1 MCRQGPPPR
10 LKNPLPASMVC
21 ERSENAAMAGK
32 GCAAPESSRVYSTF
46 YMKFFARGQRRKGDR
61 IRTSA
66 KVPTLSEETVYFDSL
81 DLPPPLR
88 AGIKRAGFETL
99 TPIQAKALPLAM
111 AGRDVAGQAQT
122 GTGKTAAFVLALF
135 NRLLL
140 NPSPKRSRVSAP
152 RAVVLA
158 PTRELAQQIE
168 RDAQVLGGATGLSM
182 MVVYGGA
189 GYKSQRERLSAGVD
203 LLIGTPGRLLDYYRQ
218 GVFTLSSVEVIIID
232 EADRMYDLGFIRDIR
247 YVMRRLPPRE
257 KRLSMLFSATLGYLV
272 LELATTHLNEPEII
286 KIEPDKKVVDEV
298 EQSLYYPS
306 TEEKAP
312 LLAGLLSRDGVDR
325 SMVFVNTR
333 READQL
339 SRWLGACSVTAE
351 AISGDVPQNKRM
363 RMLKQFHDGDLP
375 VLVATDVASRG
386 LHVPDVTHVFNY
398 DLPQNPE
405 DYVHRIGRTARAGEM
420 GHAVSFACEHYAY
433 SLPEIEAFIGHS
445 IQRQPI
451 DQDMLAPYLSAP
463 PPRAHRSKRHGPGR
477 DRRRRARR

>member
-1 MCRQGPPPR
+1 M
-10 LKNPLPASMVC
+10 
-21 ERSENAAMAGK
+21 SED
-32 GCAAPESSRVYSTF
+32 S
-46 YMKFFARGQRRKGDR
+46 
-61 IRTSA
+61 IR
-66 KVPTLSEETVYFDSL
+66 FNSL
-81 DLPPPLR
+81 DLPPPVQE
-88 AGIKRAGFETL
+88 GIRRAGFETL

-111 AGRDVAGQAQT
+111 DGRDVAGQAQT
-122 GTGKTAAFVLALF
+122 GTGKTAAFLLAIF
-135 NRLLL
+135 NRLLRC
-140 NPSPKRSRVSAP
+140 PPPKRSSLCAP

-168 RDAQVLGGATGLSM
+168 RDAQLLGAATGLSM

-189 GYKSQRERLSAGVD
+189 AYKSQRERLSSGTD

-218 GVFTLSSVEVIIID
+218 GVFTLSAVEVIVID

-272 LELATTHLNEPEII
+272 MELATTHLNDPEVVR
-286 KIEPDKKVVDEV
+286 IEPDKKVVDEV
-298 EQSLYYPS
+298 EQWLYYPAS
-306 TEEKAP
+306 EEKAP
-312 LLAGLLSRDGVDR
+312 LLAALLSQHGVER

-333 READQL
+333 READYL
-339 SRWLGACSVTAE
+339 ARRLDGWGMTAQ
-351 AISGDVPQNKRM
+351 AISGDVPQSKRM
-363 RMLKQFHDGDLP
+363 DMLKRFHDGDLP

-433 SLPEIEAFIGHS
+433 SLPEIEAFVGQS
-445 IQRQPI
+445 IQRRSI
-451 DQDMLAPYLSAP
+451 DPDLLAPYAGEP
-463 PPRAHRSKRHGPGR
+463 PPRSQGSRRNSSRPTRPKGHA
-477 DRRRRARR
+477 RRRPPRRIRR

>member
-1 MCRQGPPPR
+1 MRA
-10 LKNPLPASMVC
+10 KI
-21 ERSENAAMAGK
+21 RS
-32 GCAAPESSRVYSTF
+32 V
-46 YMKFFARGQRRKGDR
+46 
-61 IRTSA
+61 A
-66 KVPTLSEETVYFDSL
+66 KVSILSEEPVYFESL

-88 AGIKRAGFETL
+88 AGIQRAGFETL

-140 NPSPKRSRVSAP
+140 NRSPKRSKVSAP

-158 PTRELAQQIE
+158 PTRELAQQIQ
-168 RDAQVLGGATGLSM
+168 RDAELLGGATGLSM

-218 GVFTLSSVEVIIID
+218 GVFTLSGVEVIVID

-247 YVMRRLPPRE
+247 YVMRRLPPPE

-272 LELATTHLNEPEII
+272 LELANQHLNEPEIVR
-286 KIEPDKKVVDEV
+286 IEPDKKVVDEV
-298 EQSLYYPS
+298 EQWLYYPS
-306 TEEKAP
+306 SEEKAP
-312 LLAGLLSRDGVDR
+312 LLAGLLSRDSVER

-339 SRWLGACSVTAE
+339 ARWLDKCAISAQ

-363 RMLKQFHDGDLP
+363 RMLKEFHDGDLP

-386 LHVPDVTHVFNY
+386 LHVPDVSHVFNY

-405 DYVHRIGRTARAGEM
+405 DYVHRIGRTARAGEL
-420 GHAVSFACEHYAY
+420 GQAVSFACEHYAY

-445 IQRQPI
+445 IQRQQI
-451 DQDMLAPYLSAP
+451 DPDLVAPYLLAP
-463 PPRAHRSKRHGPGR
+463 PPRAHGRMRRPPPPG
-477 DRRRRARR
+477 RRRRSGRR

>member
-1 MCRQGPPPR
+1 MKICTPGWCR
-10 LKNPLPASMVC
+10 
-21 ERSENAAMAGK
+21 
-32 GCAAPESSRVYSTF
+32 
-46 YMKFFARGQRRKGDR
+46 RGLDTR
-61 IRTSA
+61 IRNVV
-66 KVPTLSEETVYFDSL
+66 KVRTLSEEPVYFDSL
-81 DLPPPLR
+81 ELPPPLR

-99 TPIQAKALPLAM
+99 TPIQAMALPLLM

-122 GTGKTAAFVLALF
+122 GTGKTAAFLLALF
-135 NRLLL
+135 DRLLR
-140 NPSPKRSRVSAP
+140 NPSPKRSNISAP

-168 RDAQVLGGATGLSM
+168 RDAVLLGAATGLSM

-189 GYKSQRERLSAGVD
+189 AYKSQRERLGRGVD

-218 GVFTLSSVEVIIID
+218 GVFTLDAVEAIVID

-272 LELATTHLNEPEII
+272 LELATQHLNGPEIVR
-286 KIEPDKKVVDEV
+286 IEPDKKVVDEV
-298 EQSLYYPS
+298 EQWLYYPAS
-306 TEEKAP
+306 EEKAP
-312 LLAGLLSRDGVDR
+312 LLAALLSRKEVKR

-339 SRWLGACSVTAE
+339 ARWLDKWAGTAQ
-351 AISGDVPQNKRM
+351 AISGDVPQSKRM
-363 RMLKQFHDGDLP
+363 RMLKNFHDGELP

-386 LHVPDVTHVFNY
+386 LHVPDVSHVFNY

-433 SLPEIEAFIGHS
+433 SLPEIETFIGHS
-445 IQRQPI
+445 IQRRQI
-451 DQDMLAPYLSAP
+451 DKDMLAPYMQAP
-463 PPRAHRSKRHGPGR
+463 STRAYRRKTGR
-477 DRRRRARR
+477 AGGGRGRRR

>member
-1 MCRQGPPPR
+1 
-10 LKNPLPASMVC
+10 
-21 ERSENAAMAGK
+21 
-32 GCAAPESSRVYSTF
+32 
-46 YMKFFARGQRRKGDR
+46 MKIFRMGHRRKSDR
-61 IRTSA
+61 IRIIA
-66 KVPTLSEETVYFDSL
+66 KVTTLSEEPVHFDSL

-88 AGIKRAGFETL
+88 AGIKRAGFEIL

-140 NPSPKRSRVSAP
+140 NPSPKRSNVSAP

-158 PTRELAQQIE
+158 PTRELAQQIQ
-168 RDAQVLGGATGLSM
+168 RDAEVLGGATGLSM

-218 GVFTLSSVEVIIID
+218 GVFTLSGVEAIVID

-257 KRLSMLFSATLGYLV
+257 KRLSMLFSATLSYLV
-272 LELATTHLNEPEII
+272 LELATQHLNEPEIVR
-286 KIEPDKKVVDEV
+286 IEPDKKVVDEV
-298 EQSLYYPS
+298 EQWLYYPS
-306 TEEKAP
+306 TDEKAP
-312 LLAGLLSRDGVDR
+312 LLAGLLSRDGVER

-339 SRWLGACSVTAE
+339 SRWLDKSDISAE

-363 RMLKQFHDGDLP
+363 RMLKKFHDGDLP

-405 DYVHRIGRTARAGEM
+405 DYVHRIGRTARAGEL

-445 IQRQPI
+445 IQRQQI
-451 DQDMLAPYLSAP
+451 DPDMLAPYLSAP
-463 PPRAHRSKRHGPGR
+463 PPRAHRRPPPGR
-477 DRRRRARR
+477 GRRGHR

>member
-1 MCRQGPPPR
+1 MKIFRKGEQR
-10 LKNPLPASMVC
+10 L
-21 ERSENAAMAGK
+21 
-32 GCAAPESSRVYSTF
+32 
-46 YMKFFARGQRRKGDR
+46 GDR
-61 IRTSA
+61 ICTVA
-66 KVPTLSEETVYFDSL
+66 KVQTLSEETVHFDSL

-99 TPIQAKALPLAM
+99 TPIQAKALPTAM

-122 GTGKTAAFVLALF
+122 GTGKTAAFLLALF

-140 NPSPKRSRVSAP
+140 NPSPKRTKVASP
-152 RAVVLA
+152 RAVILA

-168 RDAQVLGGATGLSM
+168 RDAVLLGAATGLSM

-189 GYKSQRERLSAGVD
+189 GYKSQREQLSSGVD

-218 GVFTLSSVEVIIID
+218 GVFSLAAVEVIVID

-247 YVMRRLPPRE
+247 YVMRRLPPPE

-272 LELATTHLNEPEII
+272 LELATQHLNQPEIVR
-286 KIEPDKKVVDEV
+286 IEPDKKVVDEV
-298 EQSLYYPS
+298 EQWLYYPS
-306 TEEKAP
+306 SDEKAP

-339 SRWLGACSVTAE
+339 SRWLEGSAITAQ

-363 RMLKQFHDGDLP
+363 RMLKQFHDGELP

-405 DYVHRIGRTARAGEM
+405 DYVHRIGRTARAGEI

-433 SLPEIEAFIGHS
+433 SLPEIESFIGHS

-451 DQDMLAPYLSAP
+451 DPEMLAPFMSAP
-463 PPRAHRSKRHGPGR
+463 PPRAHRRKHHGTGR
-477 DRRRRARR
+477 DRRRRGRR

>member
-1 MCRQGPPPR
+1 M
-10 LKNPLPASMVC
+10 
-21 ERSENAAMAGK
+21 
-32 GCAAPESSRVYSTF
+32 
-46 YMKFFARGQRRKGDR
+46 
-61 IRTSA
+61 
-66 KVPTLSEETVYFDSL
+66 SEETVYFDSL
-81 DLPPPLR
+81 ELPPPLR

-99 TPIQAKALPLAM
+99 TPIQAMALPVLM

-122 GTGKTAAFVLALF
+122 GTGKTAAFLLALF
-135 NRLLL
+135 NRLLA
-140 NPSPKRSRVSAP
+140 NPSPKRGKISAP

-168 RDAQVLGGATGLSM
+168 RDAVLLGSATGLSM

-189 GYKSQRERLSAGVD
+189 AYKSQRERLSRGVD
-203 LLIGTPGRLLDYYRQ
+203 VLIGTPGRLLDYYRQ
-218 GVFTLSSVEVIIID
+218 GVFTLDAVEVIVID

-272 LELATTHLNEPEII
+272 LELATQHLNRPEIVR
-286 KIEPDKKVVDEV
+286 IEPDKKVVDEV
-298 EQSLYYPS
+298 EQWLYYPAS
-306 TEEKAP
+306 DQKAP
-312 LLAGLLSRDGVDR
+312 LLAALLASEEVER

-333 READQL
+333 AEADRL
-339 SRWLGACSVTAE
+339 GRWLGQWAGPAE

-363 RMLKQFHDGDLP
+363 RMLQRFHDGDLP

-386 LHVPDVTHVFNY
+386 LHVPDVSHVFNY

-433 SLPEIEAFIGHS
+433 SLPEIESFIGQS
-445 IQRQPI
+445 IQRRAI
-451 DQDMLAPYLSAP
+451 DPELLAPYRQKLPA
-463 PPRAHRSKRHGPGR
+463 RGRKGARHGVGR
-477 DRRRRARR
+477 GGHRKGRR

>member
-1 MCRQGPPPR
+1 
-10 LKNPLPASMVC
+10 
-21 ERSENAAMAGK
+21 
-32 GCAAPESSRVYSTF
+32 
-46 YMKFFARGQRRKGDR
+46 MKIFRMGHRRKSDR
-61 IRTSA
+61 IRIIA
-66 KVPTLSEETVYFDSL
+66 EVPTLSEEPVHFDSL

-140 NPSPKRSRVSAP
+140 NPSPKRSNVSAP

-158 PTRELAQQIE
+158 PTRELAQQIQ
-168 RDAQVLGGATGLSM
+168 RDAEVLGGATGLSM

-218 GVFTLSSVEVIIID
+218 GIFTLSGVEAIVID

-272 LELATTHLNEPEII
+272 LELATQHLNEPEIVR
-286 KIEPDKKVVDEV
+286 IEPDKKVVDEV
-298 EQSLYYPS
+298 EQWLYYPS
-306 TEEKAP
+306 TDEKAP
-312 LLAGLLSRDGVDR
+312 LLAGLLSRDGVER

-339 SRWLGACSVTAE
+339 SRWLDGSDISAE

-363 RMLKQFHDGDLP
+363 RMLKKFHDGDLP

-398 DLPQNPE
+398 DLPQDPE
-405 DYVHRIGRTARAGEM
+405 DYVHRIGRTARAGEL

-445 IQRQPI
+445 IQRQQI
-451 DQDMLAPYLSAP
+451 DPDMLAPYLSAP
-463 PPRAHRSKRHGPGR
+463 PPRSHRRPPPGR
-477 DRRRRARR
+477 RRSGRR

>member
-1 MCRQGPPPR
+1 MKICAPGWCRGV
-10 LKNPLPASMVC
+10 LD
-21 ERSENAAMAGK
+21 
-32 GCAAPESSRVYSTF
+32 T
-46 YMKFFARGQRRKGDR
+46 R
-61 IRTSA
+61 IRNVV
-66 KVPTLSEETVYFDSL
+66 KVRTLSEEPVYFDSL
-81 DLPPPLR
+81 ELPPPLR

-99 TPIQAKALPLAM
+99 TPIQAMALPLLM

-122 GTGKTAAFVLALF
+122 GTGKTAAFLLALF
-135 NRLLL
+135 DRLLRS
-140 NPSPKRSRVSAP
+140 PSPKRSNISAP

-168 RDAQVLGGATGLSM
+168 RDAVLLGGATGLSM

-189 GYKSQRERLSAGVD
+189 AYKSQRERLGRGVD

-218 GVFTLSSVEVIIID
+218 GVFTLDAVEAIVID

-272 LELATTHLNEPEII
+272 LELATQHLNEPEIVR
-286 KIEPDKKVVDEV
+286 IEPDKKVVDEV
-298 EQSLYYPS
+298 EQWLYYPAS
-306 TEEKAP
+306 NEKAP
-312 LLAGLLSRDGVDR
+312 LLAALLAQDGVDR

-333 READQL
+333 REAERL
-339 SRWLGACSVTAE
+339 ANWLDANGVKAS
-351 AISGDVPQNKRM
+351 AISGDVPQSKRM
-363 RMLKQFHDGDLP
+363 RMLKEFHDGDLP

-420 GHAVSFACEHYAY
+420 GQAVSFACEHYAY
-433 SLPEIEAFIGHS
+433 SLPEIQEFIGHS
-445 IQRQPI
+445 IEGGSI
-451 DQDMLAPYLSAP
+451 DPELLKPYINAP
-463 PPRAHRSKRHGPGR
+463 PPHAHGSKKRHSSRPRHAARG
-477 DRRRRARR
+477 RRRR

>member
-1 MCRQGPPPR
+1 M
-10 LKNPLPASMVC
+10 
-21 ERSENAAMAGK
+21 
-32 GCAAPESSRVYSTF
+32 
-46 YMKFFARGQRRKGDR
+46 
-61 IRTSA
+61 
-66 KVPTLSEETVYFDSL
+66 SEETVYFDSL
-81 DLPPPLR
+81 DLPPQVR

-122 GTGKTAAFVLALF
+122 GTGKTAAFLLALF
-135 NRLLL
+135 NRLLR
-140 NPSPKRSRVSAP
+140 NPSPKRRRVSAP

-168 RDAQVLGGATGLSM
+168 RDAVLLGGATGLSI

-189 GYKSQRERLSAGVD
+189 AYKSQRERLGRGVD
-203 LLIGTPGRLLDYYRQ
+203 VLIGTPGRLLDYYRQ
-218 GVFTLSSVEVIIID
+218 GVFSLDAVEAIVID

-247 YVMRRLPPRE
+247 YVMRRLPPRD

-272 LELATTHLNEPEII
+272 LELATTHLNHPEII
-286 KIEPDKKVVDEV
+286 RIEPDKKVVDEV
-298 EQSLYYPS
+298 EQWLYYPS
-306 TEEKAP
+306 SEEKAP
-312 LLAGLLSRDGVDR
+312 LLAGLLSRRGVER

-333 READQL
+333 READHL
-339 SRWLGACSVTAE
+339 SRWLDKWAGTAQ

-363 RMLKQFHDGDLP
+363 RMLKQFHDGELP

-433 SLPEIEAFIGHS
+433 SLPEIETYIGHS
-445 IQRQPI
+445 IQRRPI
-451 DQDMLAPYLSAP
+451 DPDMLAPYMQAP
-463 PPRAHRSKRHGPGR
+463 HPRTYRRKTRHSGGGR
-477 DRRRRARR
+477 GGRRR

>member
-1 MCRQGPPPR
+1 MSARPPAPPEKSVARLDSVRAIRKRRAGWEKLRGPRTFSGVP
-10 LKNPLPASMVC
+10 
-21 ERSENAAMAGK
+21 
-32 GCAAPESSRVYSTF
+32 TF
-46 YMKFFARGQRRKGDR
+46 YMKIFHVGHRRKSDR
-61 IRTSA
+61 IRIIA
-66 KVPTLSEETVYFDSL
+66 KVPTLSEEPVHFDSL

-88 AGIKRAGFETL
+88 AGIKRAGFEIL

-140 NPSPKRSRVSAP
+140 NPSPKRSNVSAP

-158 PTRELAQQIE
+158 PTRELAQQIQ
-168 RDAQVLGGATGLSM
+168 RDAELLGGATGLSM

-218 GVFTLSSVEVIIID
+218 GVFTLSGVEAIVID

-272 LELATTHLNEPEII
+272 LELATQHLNEPEIVR
-286 KIEPDKKVVDEV
+286 IEPDKKVVDEV
-298 EQSLYYPS
+298 EQWLYYPS
-306 TEEKAP
+306 TDEKAP
-312 LLAGLLSRDGVDR
+312 LLAGLLSRDGVER

-339 SRWLGACSVTAE
+339 SRWLDGSDISAE

-363 RMLKQFHDGDLP
+363 RMLKKFHDGDLP

-405 DYVHRIGRTARAGEM
+405 DYVHRIGRTARAGEL

-445 IQRQPI
+445 IQRQQI
-451 DQDMLAPYLSAP
+451 DPDMLAPYLSAP
-463 PPRAHRSKRHGPGR
+463 PPRAHRRPPPGR
-477 DRRRRARR
+477 GRRGRR

>member
-1 MCRQGPPPR
+1 
-10 LKNPLPASMVC
+10 
-21 ERSENAAMAGK
+21 
-32 GCAAPESSRVYSTF
+32 
-46 YMKFFARGQRRKGDR
+46 MKIFRMGHRRKSDR
-61 IRTSA
+61 IRIIA
-66 KVPTLSEETVYFDSL
+66 KVPTLSEEPVHFDSL
-81 DLPPPLR
+81 DLPMALR

-140 NPSPKRSRVSAP
+140 NPSPKRSNVSAP

-158 PTRELAQQIE
+158 PTRELAQQIQ
-168 RDAQVLGGATGLSM
+168 RDAEVLGGATGLSM

-218 GVFTLSSVEVIIID
+218 GVFTLSGVEAIVID

-257 KRLSMLFSATLGYLV
+257 KRLSMLFSATLSYLV
-272 LELATTHLNEPEII
+272 LELATQHLNEPEIVR
-286 KIEPDKKVVDEV
+286 IEPDKKVVDEV
-298 EQSLYYPS
+298 EQWLYYPS
-306 TEEKAP
+306 TDEKAP
-312 LLAGLLSRDGVDR
+312 LLAGLLSRDGVER

-339 SRWLGACSVTAE
+339 SRWLDKSDISAE

-363 RMLKQFHDGDLP
+363 RMLKKFHDGDLP

-405 DYVHRIGRTARAGEM
+405 DYVHRIGRTARAGEL

-445 IQRQPI
+445 IQRQQI
-451 DQDMLAPYLSAP
+451 DPDMLAPYLSAP
-463 PPRAHRSKRHGPGR
+463 PPRAHRRPPPGR
-477 DRRRRARR
+477 GRRGHR

>member
-1 MCRQGPPPR
+1 MSARP
-10 LKNPLPASMVC
+10 PASPEKSVA
-21 ERSENAAMAGK
+21 RLDGLRTIRNAAMAGK
-32 GCAAPESSRVYSTF
+32 GFAAPESFRVWPTF
-46 YMKFFARGQRRKGDR
+46 YMKFFAMGHRSKGDR
-61 IRTSA
+61 IRTIA
-66 KVPTLSEETVYFDSL
+66 KVSTLSEKTVYFDSL

-140 NPSPKRSRVSAP
+140 NPSPKRTKVSAP

-247 YVMRRLPPRE
+247 YVMRRLPPPE

-298 EQSLYYPS
+298 EQWLYYPS

-339 SRWLGACSVTAE
+339 SRWLDACDLTAQ

-405 DYVHRIGRTARAGEM
+405 DYVHRIGRTARAGEI

-451 DQDMLAPYLSAP
+451 DPDMLAPYLSAP

-477 DRRRRARR
+477 DRRRRGRR

>member
-1 MCRQGPPPR
+1 
-10 LKNPLPASMVC
+10 
-21 ERSENAAMAGK
+21 
-32 GCAAPESSRVYSTF
+32 
-46 YMKFFARGQRRKGDR
+46 
-61 IRTSA
+61 
-66 KVPTLSEETVYFDSL
+66 LSEDPIRFDSL

-88 AGIKRAGFETL
+88 KGVRRAGFETL
-99 TPIQAKALPLAM
+99 TPIQAKALPVAM

-122 GTGKTAAFVLALF
+122 GTGKTAAFLLAIF
-135 NRLLL
+135 NRLLR
-140 NPSPKRSRVSAP
+140 NPPPKRSNVSSP

-168 RDAQVLGGATGLSM
+168 RDAQLLGAATGLSM

-189 GYKSQRERLSAGVD
+189 AYKSQRERLSRGVD

-218 GVFTLSSVEVIIID
+218 EVFTLSAVEAIVID

-247 YVMRRLPPRE
+247 YVMRRLPPCE

-272 LELATTHLNEPEII
+272 LDLANTHLNAPEIVR
-286 KIEPDKKVVDEV
+286 IEPDKKVVDEV
-298 EQSLYYPS
+298 EQWLYYPS
-306 TEEKAP
+306 SEQKAP
-312 LLAGLLSRDGVDR
+312 LLAALLAQEGVER

-333 READQL
+333 READRL
-339 SRWLGACSVTAE
+339 AE
-351 AISGDVPQNKRM
+351 RLDAGGVKAGAISGDVPQSKRM

-445 IQRQPI
+445 IERQAI
-451 DQDMLAPYLSAP
+451 DPELLAPYLLAV
-463 PPRAHRSKRHGPGR
+463 PPRTQERKRRESSRG
-477 DRRRRARR
+477 RRRKSRR

>member
-1 MCRQGPPPR
+1 M
-10 LKNPLPASMVC
+10 
-21 ERSENAAMAGK
+21 
-32 GCAAPESSRVYSTF
+32 T
-46 YMKFFARGQRRKGDR
+46 
-61 IRTSA
+61 
-66 KVPTLSEETVYFDSL
+66 EETVYFDSL

-88 AGIKRAGFETL
+88 AGIKRAGFEKL

-140 NPSPKRSRVSAP
+140 NPSPKRSKVSAP
-152 RAVVLA
+152 RALVLA
-158 PTRELAQQIE
+158 PTRELAQQIQ
-168 RDAQVLGGATGLSM
+168 RDAELLGGATGLSM

-189 GYKSQRERLSAGVD
+189 GYQSQREQLSAGVD

-218 GVFTLSSVEVIIID
+218 GVFTLSGVEAIVID

-257 KRLSMLFSATLGYLV
+257 KRLSMLFSATLSYLV
-272 LELATTHLNEPEII
+272 LELANTHLNEPEIVR
-286 KIEPDKKVVDEV
+286 IEPDKKVVDEV
-298 EQSLYYPS
+298 EQWLYYPA
-306 TEEKAP
+306 TDEKAP
-312 LLAGLLSRDGVDR
+312 LLAGLLSQDGVER

-339 SRWLGACSVTAE
+339 SRWLDQSDISAE

-363 RMLKQFHDGDLP
+363 RMLKKFHDGDLP

-405 DYVHRIGRTARAGEM
+405 DYVHRIGRTARAGEL

-445 IQRQPI
+445 IQRQQI
-451 DQDMLAPYLSAP
+451 DPEMLAPYMSAP
-463 PPRAHRSKRHGPGR
+463 PPRAHRRPPPPGR
-477 DRRRRARR
+477 GRPRSGRR

>member
-1 MCRQGPPPR
+1 
-10 LKNPLPASMVC
+10 
-21 ERSENAAMAGK
+21 
-32 GCAAPESSRVYSTF
+32 
-46 YMKFFARGQRRKGDR
+46 MKIFRMGHRRKSDR
-61 IRTSA
+61 IRIIA
-66 KVPTLSEETVYFDSL
+66 KVPTLSEEPVHFDSL

-88 AGIKRAGFETL
+88 AGIKRAGFEIL

-140 NPSPKRSRVSAP
+140 NPSPKRSNVSAP

-158 PTRELAQQIE
+158 PTRELAQQIQ
-168 RDAQVLGGATGLSM
+168 RDAEVLGGATGLSM

-218 GVFTLSSVEVIIID
+218 GVFTLSGVEAIVID

-257 KRLSMLFSATLGYLV
+257 KRLSMLFSATLSYLV
-272 LELATTHLNEPEII
+272 LELATQHLNEPEIVR
-286 KIEPDKKVVDEV
+286 IEPDKKVVDEV
-298 EQSLYYPS
+298 EQWLYYPS
-306 TEEKAP
+306 TDEKAP
-312 LLAGLLSRDGVDR
+312 LLAGLLSRDGVER

-339 SRWLGACSVTAE
+339 SRWLDKSDISAE

-363 RMLKQFHDGDLP
+363 RMLKKFHDGDLP

-405 DYVHRIGRTARAGEM
+405 DYVHRIGRTARAGEL

-445 IQRQPI
+445 IQRQQI
-451 DQDMLAPYLSAP
+451 DPDMLAPYLSAP
-463 PPRAHRSKRHGPGR
+463 PPRAHRRPPPGR
-477 DRRRRARR
+477 GRRGHR

>member
-1 MCRQGPPPR
+1 M
-10 LKNPLPASMVC
+10 
-21 ERSENAAMAGK
+21 SED
-32 GCAAPESSRVYSTF
+32 P
-46 YMKFFARGQRRKGDR
+46 
-61 IRTSA
+61 IR
-66 KVPTLSEETVYFDSL
+66 FDSL

-88 AGIKRAGFETL
+88 EGVRRAGFETL

-122 GTGKTAAFVLALF
+122 GTGKTAAFLLAIF
-135 NRLLL
+135 NRLLR
-140 NPSPKRSRVSAP
+140 NPPPKRTNVSAP

-168 RDAQVLGGATGLSM
+168 RDALELGAATALSM

-189 GYKSQRERLSAGVD
+189 AYKSQRERLSRGTD

-218 GVFTLSSVEVIIID
+218 EVFTLSAVEAIVID

-272 LELATTHLNEPEII
+272 LDLATAHLNEPEIVR
-286 KIEPDKKVVDEV
+286 IEPDKKVVDEV
-298 EQSLYYPS
+298 EQWLYYPS
-306 TEEKAP
+306 SEEKAP
-312 LLAGLLSRDGVDR
+312 LLAALLSQDGVER

-333 READQL
+333 READRLADRLDSQGVRA
-339 SRWLGACSVTAE
+339 S
-351 AISGDVPQNKRM
+351 AISGDVPQSKRM
-363 RMLKQFHDGDLP
+363 RMLKEFHDGELP

-386 LHVPDVTHVFNY
+386 LHVPEVTHVFNY

-420 GHAVSFACEHYAY
+420 GQAVSFACEHYAY
-433 SLPEIEAFIGHS
+433 SLPEIETFIGHS
-445 IQRQPI
+445 IERQAI
-451 DQDMLAPYLSAP
+451 DPELLAPYMHAP
-463 PPRAHRSKRHGPGR
+463 PPRVKERKRHGTGR
-477 DRRRRARR
+477 GRPRRRNSRR

>member
-1 MCRQGPPPR
+1 
-10 LKNPLPASMVC
+10 
-21 ERSENAAMAGK
+21 
-32 GCAAPESSRVYSTF
+32 
-46 YMKFFARGQRRKGDR
+46 
-61 IRTSA
+61 
-66 KVPTLSEETVYFDSL
+66 LSEDPIRFDSL

-88 AGIKRAGFETL
+88 EGVRRAGFEAL
-99 TPIQAKALPLAM
+99 TPIQAGTLPTAM

-122 GTGKTAAFVLALF
+122 GTGKTAAFLLALF
-135 NRLLL
+135 NRLLCS
-140 NPSPKRSRVSAP
+140 PPPKRTRLASP

-168 RDAQVLGGATGLSM
+168 RDAKELGAATGLSM

-189 GYKSQRERLSAGVD
+189 AYKSQRERLSRGTD

-218 GVFTLSSVEVIIID
+218 GVFALSAVEVIVID

-272 LELATTHLNEPEII
+272 LELANTHLNDPQIVR
-286 KIEPDKKVVDEV
+286 IEPDKKVVDEV
-298 EQSLYYPS
+298 EQRLYYPS
-306 TEEKAP
+306 SEQKAP
-312 LLAGLLSRDGVDR
+312 LLAALLAQEGVER

-333 READQL
+333 READRL
-339 SRWLGACSVTAE
+339 ADRLDAGGVKAS
-351 AISGDVPQNKRM
+351 AISGDVPQSKRM
-363 RMLKQFHDGDLP
+363 RMLEQFHDGDLP

-445 IQRQPI
+445 IQRQSI
-451 DQDMLAPYLSAP
+451 DPELLAPYLQAV
-463 PPRAHRSKRHGPGR
+463 PPRTQERKRHGPGR
-477 DRRRRARR
+477 GGRRRNSRR